1 MNHYLRSFHNGGDSV
16 TLFQF
21 KLVSATARDRTFNEV
36 IPNTNYHVSHDVTK
50 LYFFDFSRQFVSG

>member
-1 MNHYLRSFHNGGDSV
+1 MNHYLRSFHNGGDRV

-50 LYFFDFSRQFVSG
+50 LYFFDFSR